1 MILSV
6 AALALAAIPTPIFG
20 YGYESSDILYS
31 SQAVDQQNSSSVYAT
46 GDDDIPDFNSPNS
59 LVSDGDE
66 FGYFS
71 APSSPEFGSDAW
83 LDRHYAAVTQH
94 DARLLVEENGAA
106 SAVGSAPKKRQS
118 RDIFGFPVET
128 NAKDGDTFYER
139 WIESDTPPDSWEA
152 QVLPVGLM
160 YPSYLAGRK
169 EPRLQS
175 IITYDEDYGTLW
187 DITLGGRAPI
197 FRYGTKNITSPE
209 GWELELEGAALLR
222 LDWERKRNLAG
233 TDYRAGVPLVYGTQ
247 RWQFK
252 TGYYHVSSHIGD
264 NYLLDHFR
272 QRRHYVRDSILCGLS
287 VRPTEETRLY
297 AEVDWAFHT
306 GETTDPLELQ
316 FGFEYTPPFDPRAST
331 WQFRPFL
338 ASHAHLYEERDFGGY
353 WATQTGVQ
361 WRSPTNSLLRLGV
374 EFYVGG
380 DDLYQFHTT
389 YQKKI
394 GGGIWYDF

>member
-59 LVSDGDE
+59 LVSDGAE

-209 GWELELEGAALLR
+209 GWEL
-222 LDWERKRNLAG
+222 
-233 TDYRAGVPLVYGTQ
+233 
-247 RWQFK
+247 
-252 TGYYHVSSHIGD
+252 
-264 NYLLDHFR
+264 
-272 QRRHYVRDSILCGLS
+272 
-287 VRPTEETRLY
+287 
-297 AEVDWAFHT
+297 
-306 GETTDPLELQ
+306 
-316 FGFEYTPPFDPRAST
+316 
-331 WQFRPFL
+331 
-338 ASHAHLYEERDFGGY
+338 
-353 WATQTGVQ
+353 
-361 WRSPTNSLLRLGV
+361 
-374 EFYVGG
+374 
-380 DDLYQFHTT
+380 
-389 YQKKI
+389 
-394 GGGIWYDF
+394 

>member
-20 YGYESSDILYS
+20 YGYESSDILYC

-46 GDDDIPDFNSPNS
+46 DDDIPDFNSPNS

-169 EPRLQS
+169 ERTTK
-175 IITYDEDYGTLW
+175 ITERSGISPSGVALRSSATARR
-187 DITLGGRAPI
+187 ISRAPKD
-197 FRYGTKNITSPE
+197 G
-209 GWELELEGAALLR
+209 
-222 LDWERKRNLAG
+222 
-233 TDYRAGVPLVYGTQ
+233 
-247 RWQFK
+247 
-252 TGYYHVSSHIGD
+252 SS
-264 NYLLDHFR
+264 N
-272 QRRHYVRDSILCGLS
+272 SK
-287 VRPTEETRLY
+287 
-297 AEVDWAFHT
+297 A
-306 GETTDPLELQ
+306 
-316 FGFEYTPPFDPRAST
+316 PRS
-331 WQFRPFL
+331 
-338 ASHAHLYEERDFGGY
+338 
-353 WATQTGVQ
+353 
-361 WRSPTNSLLRLGV
+361 
-374 EFYVGG
+374 
-380 DDLYQFHTT
+380 
-389 YQKKI
+389 
-394 GGGIWYDF
+394 